1 MRAADETSAR
11 GADFSV
17 LRCKTVRI
25 GRFLFAARSY
35 DISAPTLPAFM
46 QPGTVGHRAAAVLR
60 GPMLTTRMRR
70 LACAPLVATVV
81 AVLAACGSAPV
92 GPGFY
97 RVERGDTLTKI
108 ARDNR
113 QSVSSIA
120 RWNNLSNPDAIE
132 VGQVLRVA
140 PPAGAASASAT
151 TSTASARSRSNAAAP
166 NGAAAEAPVNVA
178 NAPPI
183 SLVWPAAGTVI
194 RRFDGK
200 NSKGIDIADTAG
212 TPVVAAASGTVV
224 YAGNGLRGY
233 GNLLIIKHNADYL
246 TAYAHNRSL
255 LVKEGQAVQQGQK
268 IAEMGDTDN
277 DRVMLHFELRYD
289 GRSIDPSRSLPP
301 R

>member
-1 MRAADETSAR
+1 
-11 GADFSV
+11 
-17 LRCKTVRI
+17 
-25 GRFLFAARSY
+25 
-35 DISAPTLPAFM
+35 
-46 QPGTVGHRAAAVLR
+46 
-60 GPMLTTRMRR
+60 
-70 LACAPLVATVV
+70 
-81 AVLAACGSAPV
+81 V

-97 RVERGDTLTKI
+97 RVERGDTVTKI

-113 QSVSSIA
+113 QSVSSIV
-120 RWNNLSNPDAIE
+120 RWNNLSKPDSIE

-140 PPAGAASASAT
+140 PPAGTGSAT
-151 TSTASARSRSNAAAP
+151 TSAATATASTRSRSSAGAP
-166 NGAAAEAPVNVA
+166 NSAPAEAPVNVA

-183 SLVWPAAGTVI
+183 SLVWPAAGTVV

-212 TPVVAAASGTVV
+212 TPVIAAASGTVV

-246 TAYAHNRSL
+246 TAYAHNRAL